1 MLTSKVL
8 DKLENKK
15 ICVNDASVEVS
26 LLEGEEEETYLKKAE
41 DNVNNRVMNMGRGGF
56 RGRGGRGG
64 GRGRGRG
71 GRGGRGGG
79 YKGKDR
85 KREGSVSGGH
95 GEGSSKRSRDD

>member
-1 MLTSKVL
+1 MTSKVL
-8 DKLENKK
+8 DKLENNK

-56 RGRGGRGG
+56 RGRGGRG
-64 GRGRGRG
+64 RGRGRG